1 MSRKQAAQLLALIL
15 LVTAPIVGGCG
26 VHGGSGDA
34 ANTDKNGLK
43 TDGGSMVV
51 PLDTGSDM
59 RQTEPRTADGGARL
73 DGGTTAEVRQVDG
86 RASADS
92 KASVETAAAPD
103 VVTADIRRDAVDVAA
118 GDVPADAVPAVDID
132 MAPLEPCTEAQKFDG
147 TTAVASDRT
156 LTRACSPYT
165 IAKSITISSDA
176 TLTIEAGVTLN
187 MSIDTAIIVGSS
199 TAGRLVVNGTA
210 DNPIVFTS
218 PTQGAGDWIGIQFW
232 GNTASGSRI
241 SYAKLDYCGQ
251 SSFACIH
258 GEGGVRAGR
267 VSIDHV
273 SIGHVGDDAN
283 AIAERDT
290 DSSFSVSNCVFEDI
304 SPTQY
309 ALSLDGA
316 SFASVD
322 SSNRFDGSA
331 IELRGGDIVTTATW
345 KNPGTTIV
353 VTGDIYL
360 DGDPIPALTIAA
372 GTQLE
377 FMAGTGLQVGLG
389 KGGILNL
396 VGTAAAPI
404 VLTSAIDPPNPGDW
418 TGIILWYGSSAKL
431 AHTTISYAGSTSA
444 SSSTGAVSV
453 VSDDDTLDVQ
463 DSTISYSAG
472 YGIGVPCGSQATIV
486 NTRSNLATEN
496 AFGPIGPG
504 PDQASAACQ

>member
-15 LVTAPIVGGCG
+15 LVTATIVGGCG
-26 VHGGSGDA
+26 GHGGSGDA

-43 TDGGSMVV
+43 TDGGSRVV
-51 PLDTGSDM
+51 PLDTGSEM
-59 RQTEPRTADGGARL
+59 RQTETRTTDGGARL
-73 DGGTTAEVRQVDG
+73 DGAATAEVRQVDG

-92 KASVETAAAPD
+92 RASIDTTAAPD
-103 VVTADIRRDAVDVAA
+103 VVTADIRRDAVDMAASDVAA
-118 GDVPADAVPAVDID
+118 DARPAVDI
-132 MAPLEPCTEAQKFDG
+132 APLEPCTEAQKFDG

-156 LTRACSPYT
+156 LTRVCSPYT
-165 IAKSITISSDA
+165 ITKSITISSNA

-199 TAGRLVVNGTA
+199 TAGRLLANGTA
-210 DNPIVFTS
+210 TNPIVLTS

-258 GEGGVRAGR
+258 GEGGVRAGH

-290 DSSFSVSNCVFEDI
+290 DSSFSVSNCAFEDI

-309 ALSLDGA
+309 ALSVDGA
-316 SFASVD
+316 SFAGVD
-322 SSNRFDGSA
+322 SSNRFNGSA
-331 IELRGGDIVTTATW
+331 IELRGGDISATATW

-353 VTGDIYL
+353 VTGDIYI
-360 DGDPIPALTIAA
+360 DGDPTPALTIAA
-372 GTQLE
+372 GTQLA
-377 FMAGTGLQVGLG
+377 FLAGTGLQVGLS

-396 VGTAAAPI
+396 VGTTAAPI

-418 TGIILWYGSSAKL
+418 TGIILWYGSSAKI
-431 AHTTISYAGSTSA
+431 ARTTISYAGSTSA

-472 YGIGVPCGSQATIV
+472 YGIGVPCGSQATVV
-486 NTRSNLATEN
+486 NTRNNLATEN
-496 AFGPIGPG
+496 AFGPVGPG